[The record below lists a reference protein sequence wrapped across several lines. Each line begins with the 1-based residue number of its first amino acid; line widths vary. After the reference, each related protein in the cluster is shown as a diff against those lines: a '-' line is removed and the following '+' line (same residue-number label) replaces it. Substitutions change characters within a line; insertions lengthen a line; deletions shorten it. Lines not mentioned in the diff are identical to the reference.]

1 MGDFKMNK
9 TLSGLFFAALLL
21 AATVS
26 ISGCGKAG
34 PVTQANAP
42 DVTFKDLQGSN
53 LTLASLKGK
62 VVVVNFWATWC
73 APCRVEIPMLM
84 GVQQKYSSQ
93 GLTLLGVAMDDE
105 GTKVVQPFVQTM
117 KFNVGGQPMTMNY
130 PIVIGNDDISTKF
143 GGMLGLPM
151 TYLISRDGKVAKKYM
166 GALTEA
172 ELTKDIQSLL

>member
-1 MGDFKMNK
+1 MGDLKMSK
-9 TLSGLFFAALLL
+9 TLSGLLFAAVLL
-21 AATVS
+21 ATVS

-34 PVTQANAP
+34 PVTQANEP

-105 GTKVVQPFVQTM
+105 GTK
-117 KFNVGGQPMTMNY
+117 
-130 PIVIGNDDISTKF
+130 
-143 GGMLGLPM
+143 
-151 TYLISRDGKVAKKYM
+151 
-166 GALTEA
+166 
-172 ELTKDIQSLL
+172 

>member
-1 MGDFKMNK
+1 MNK
-9 TLSGLFFAALLL
+9 QVCALLVAGL
-21 AATVS
+21 LFAVTAS

-34 PVTQANAP
+34 PVVQANEP

-53 LTLASLKGK
+53 LTLASFKGK

-73 APCRVEIPMLM
+73 APCRTEIPMLI

-117 KFNVGGQPMTMNY
+117 KFDVSGQPMTMNY

-151 TYLISRDGKVAKKYM
+151 TFLISRDGKVAKKYM
-166 GALTEA
+166 GELTEA